1 MIVVFNFA
9 YQLFVVVMR
18 GKGTGLVPLFLPFTR
33 SSTLFLPSSPFPVWK
48 ASFTHSNVALAGE
61 IDQQFRRSGVCPL
74 MWSEKVYRMLVQAKR
89 VETWQHLPLTTLDE
103 EADLGA

>member
-1 MIVVFNFA
+1 
-9 YQLFVVVMR
+9 
-18 GKGTGLVPLFLPFTR
+18 
-33 SSTLFLPSSPFPVWK
+33 
-48 ASFTHSNVALAGE
+48 
-61 IDQQFRRSGVCPL
+61 